1 MSKDAG
7 HWPFI
12 MSDSVVWRP
21 SSQRPSLPMDQKSP
35 PEAGQRAF
43 CIAPSRVPGGVS
55 QMRDTSREGWDEYVI
70 GALFGLTRAG
80 MSGRAQRLGLFL
92 LEGV

>member
-1 MSKDAG
+1 MAPIEST
-7 HWPFI
+7 
-12 MSDSVVWRP
+12 SVVAHGPKKP
-21 SSQRPSLPMDQKSP
+21 SGSGPTGFLY
-35 PEAGQRAF
+35 
-43 CIAPSRVPGGVS
+43 CPSRVPGGVS
-55 QMRDTSREGWDEYVI
+55 QMRDTSREGWDEYVM